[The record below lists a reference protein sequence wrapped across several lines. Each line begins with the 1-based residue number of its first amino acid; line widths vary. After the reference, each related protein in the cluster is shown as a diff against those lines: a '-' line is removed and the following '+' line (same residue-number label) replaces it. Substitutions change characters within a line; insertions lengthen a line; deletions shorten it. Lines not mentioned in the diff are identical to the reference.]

1 MKKIAIIGGGASGL
15 VAAIAAA
22 RTNPQAQILIYE
34 KKDSAGKKILATGNG
49 RCNLTNK
56 DMNASYFHSD
66 NLSVVEE
73 VLQKFGYEDTIA
85 FFTSLGLLTKARGN
99 YVYPYS
105 DQASTVLDLLKSEL
119 DRLHVKITTDVTV
132 TGISPTSHG
141 FTVLT
146 DHQKQK
152 ADAVILACGGK
163 ANSKLGSD
171 GSGYALAKQLGHTMV
186 PVVPALVQLKVKNHP
201 FAKAAGVR
209 TDAVVTAVCHGQPA
223 ASDHGEL
230 QLTAYGI
237 SGIPVFQISR
247 YIAKSLYL
255 KQDAKVNIDFL
266 PAFTE
271 EAFFEF
277 LLKRRNGRE
286 QMTCADYLL
295 GIFHQKLIQNISSCL
310 TFRQLIRQFLLWI
323 VLPYEIDRLA
333 SDNCCKKFLRSGA
346 VCILHFIQMPGQCQK
361 SFLHCILRQMGIL
374 KFLLGNVPHKMPV
387 VLVYLP
393 ELFLFFLRVQKCQ
406 KQNHVLSS
414 CKCIYIYIN
423 AFFFHFTTRQ
433 EENLLKKS

>member
-1 MKKIAIIGGGASGL
+1 MGI
-15 VAAIAAA
+15 
-22 RTNPQAQILIYE
+22 
-34 KKDSAGKKILATGNG
+34 
-49 RCNLTNK
+49 
-56 DMNASYFHSD
+56 
-66 NLSVVEE
+66 
-73 VLQKFGYEDTIA
+73 
-85 FFTSLGLLTKARGN
+85 LTKARGN

-209 TDAVVTAVCHGQPA
+209 TDAVVTAICHGQPT

-255 KQDAKVNIDFL
+255 EQDAKVNIDFL
-266 PAFTE
+266 PRFLRKRH
-271 EAFFEF
+271 FFEF

-295 GIFHQKLIQNISSCL
+295 GIFHQKLIPRFLEQAHIRMHTL
-310 TFRQLIRQFLLWI
+310 TGDLSDTQIKSLVQVVKNNVVTINTTNGLIMHKSVPAESQQKKSLPTLWNPVMSGTFI
-323 VLPYEIDRLA
+323 LPGNCWMWTA
-333 SDNCCKKFLRSGA
+333 SAEGIICNG
-346 VCILHFIQMPGQCQK
+346 PG
-361 SFLHCILRQMGIL
+361 R
-374 KFLLGNVPHKMPV
+374 PV
-387 VLVYLP
+387 ILP
-393 ELFLFFLRVQKCQ
+393 ELLLQT
-406 KQNHVLSS
+406 
-414 CKCIYIYIN
+414 IYHQIDDK
-423 AFFFHFTTRQ
+423 
-433 EENLLKKS
+433 L

>member
-1 MKKIAIIGGGASGL
+1 M
-15 VAAIAAA
+15 
-22 RTNPQAQILIYE
+22 
-34 KKDSAGKKILATGNG
+34 
-49 RCNLTNK
+49 
-56 DMNASYFHSD
+56 
-66 NLSVVEE
+66 
-73 VLQKFGYEDTIA
+73 
-85 FFTSLGLLTKARGN
+85 
-99 YVYPYS
+99 
-105 DQASTVLDLLKSEL
+105 
-119 DRLHVKITTDVTV
+119 TV

-141 FTVLT
+141 FTILT

-209 TDAVVTAVCHGQPA
+209 TDAVVTAICHGQPT

-295 GIFHQKLIQNISSCL
+295 GIFHQKLIPRFLEQARIRMHTLTGDLSDTQIKSLVQVVKNNVVTIDTTNGFDNAQVCAGGISTEEITPDTMESRYVRHLYLAGELLDVDGICGGYNLQWAWATGYLAGTAAANDISS
-310 TFRQLIRQFLLWI
+310 
-323 VLPYEIDRLA
+323 DR
-333 SDNCCKKFLRSGA
+333 
-346 VCILHFIQMPGQCQK
+346 
-361 SFLHCILRQMGIL
+361 
-374 KFLLGNVPHKMPV
+374 
-387 VLVYLP
+387 
-393 ELFLFFLRVQKCQ
+393 
-406 KQNHVLSS
+406 
-414 CKCIYIYIN
+414 
-423 AFFFHFTTRQ
+423 
-433 EENLLKKS
+433 

>member
-171 GSGYALAKQLGHTMV
+171 GSGYALAKELGHTMV

-209 TDAVVTAVCHGQPA
+209 TDAVVTAVCHGQPG
-223 ASDHGEL
+223 SFRSRGI
-230 QLTAYGI
+230 TAYGLRHFQEYRF
-237 SGIPVFQISR
+237 PDQPLYCQISVFKTGC
-247 YIAKSLYL
+247 KSEHCFCPLL
-255 KQDAKVNIDFL
+255 RKRL
-266 PAFTE
+266 
-271 EAFFEF
+271 FEF
-277 LLKRRNGRE
+277 LL
-286 QMTCADYLL
+286 
-295 GIFHQKLIQNISSCL
+295 
-310 TFRQLIRQFLLWI
+310 
-323 VLPYEIDRLA
+323 
-333 SDNCCKKFLRSGA
+333 
-346 VCILHFIQMPGQCQK
+346 
-361 SFLHCILRQMGIL
+361 
-374 KFLLGNVPHKMPV
+374 NV
-387 VLVYLP
+387 
-393 ELFLFFLRVQKCQ
+393 E
-406 KQNHVLSS
+406 
-414 CKCIYIYIN
+414 
-423 AFFFHFTTRQ
+423 T
-433 EENLLKKS
+433 EESR

>member
-163 ANSKLGSD
+163 ANSRLGSD
-171 GSGYALAKQLGHTMV
+171 GSGYALAKELGHTMV

-247 YIAKSLYL
+247 YASRALEENKKVSVSLNFFPAYTETELREFLKKRQERCPWLGKQEIFTGILPEKLAKVLL
-255 KQDAKVNIDFL
+255 KQKDPLKAAADFSLSIRDTSGFEQAQVCAGGVDTMEIHPETMESVLHKGLYFAGEIVDIDGPCGGYNL
-266 PAFTE
+266 QWAW
-271 EAFFEF
+271 
-277 LLKRRNGRE
+277 
-286 QMTCADYLL
+286 
-295 GIFHQKLIQNISSCL
+295 S
-310 TFRQLIRQFLLWI
+310 
-323 VLPYEIDRLA
+323 
-333 SDNCCKKFLRSGA
+333 SGA
-346 VCILHFIQMPGQCQK
+346 VAGRSSAK
-361 SFLHCILRQMGIL
+361 
-374 KFLLGNVPHKMPV
+374 
-387 VLVYLP
+387 
-393 ELFLFFLRVQKCQ
+393 EL
-406 KQNHVLSS
+406 
-414 CKCIYIYIN
+414 I
-423 AFFFHFTTRQ
+423 
-433 EENLLKKS
+433 

>member
-163 ANSKLGSD
+163 ESSVCQSRGGPYGCCRNCSMPWTTGSFRSR
-171 GSGYALAKQLGHTMV
+171 GI
-186 PVVPALVQLKVKNHP
+186 
-201 FAKAAGVR
+201 
-209 TDAVVTAVCHGQPA
+209 
-223 ASDHGEL
+223 
-230 QLTAYGI
+230 TAYGLRHFRNT
-237 SGIPVFQISR
+237 GFPDQPLYCQISVFKTGC
-247 YIAKSLYL
+247 KS
-255 KQDAKVNIDFL
+255 
-266 PAFTE
+266 E
-271 EAFFEF
+271 
-277 LLKRRNGRE
+277 
-286 QMTCADYLL
+286 
-295 GIFHQKLIQNISSCL
+295 H
-310 TFRQLIRQFLLWI
+310 
-323 VLPYEIDRLA
+323 
-333 SDNCCKKFLRSGA
+333 
-346 VCILHFIQMPGQCQK
+346 
-361 SFLHCILRQMGIL
+361 
-374 KFLLGNVPHKMPV
+374 
-387 VLVYLP
+387 
-393 ELFLFFLRVQKCQ
+393 
-406 KQNHVLSS
+406 
-414 CKCIYIYIN
+414 
-423 AFFFHFTTRQ
+423 
-433 EENLLKKS
+433 

>member
-15 VAAIAAA
+15 VSAIAAA

-209 TDAVVTAVCHGQPA
+209 TDAVVTAICHGQPT

-295 GIFHQKLIQNISSCL
+295 GIFHQKLIPRFLEQARIRMHTLTGDLSDTQIKSLVQVVKNNVVTIDTTNGFDNAQVCAGGISTEEITPDTMESRYVRHLYLAGELLDVDGICGGYNLQWAWATGYLAGTAAANDISS
-310 TFRQLIRQFLLWI
+310 
-323 VLPYEIDRLA
+323 DR
-333 SDNCCKKFLRSGA
+333 
-346 VCILHFIQMPGQCQK
+346 
-361 SFLHCILRQMGIL
+361 
-374 KFLLGNVPHKMPV
+374 
-387 VLVYLP
+387 
-393 ELFLFFLRVQKCQ
+393 
-406 KQNHVLSS
+406 
-414 CKCIYIYIN
+414 
-423 AFFFHFTTRQ
+423 
-433 EENLLKKS
+433 